1 MEPALIYLNYF
12 VDPKRRN
19 RHYRDLLAHL
29 DTTKYVITDALSAG
43 DEPRVRIII
52 NKTRELSA
60 NTLKAFPRLQGICL
74 NTTDRWMLTFDDKN
88 SDITVQSVKT
98 DRGTD
103 VAEVAVLLMLKGL
116 KTLTRR
122 SRWHAFRSPTRLYR
136 QIAAPIASETAGAH
150 NWTGTATLTAYRKKV
165 GIIGYGLIGHQIQQR
180 LKAFGAEV
188 FYNHSTRFS
197 ALIEKRLNIH
207 FLERE
212 ELFQTCDIVFVQ
224 LPLTA
229 STAGLITT
237 KELSVAQ
244 SHLVLINCGRAAVI
258 NKAALSAALR
268 AQQITFYGADVF
280 WREPMP
286 LWDPFRVM
294 RNVCITPHLSESVT
308 DRIPHDRVVA
318 EALEQL
324 IRTLDAS

>member
-43 DEPRVRIII
+43 DEPRVRIIV
-52 NKTRELSA
+52 NKTREVSA
-60 NTLKAFPRLQGICL
+60 NTLEAFPHLKGICL

-122 SRWHAFRSPTRLYR
+122 SRWHAFRSSTRLYR

-318 EALEQL
+318 ETLEQL
-324 IRTLDAS
+324 VRTLDAS